1 MLPRLFSA
9 LAQLNSFL
17 FVPTVQ
23 AQTGTVDSTFNGFI
37 NTSKGLP
44 IADPSQYA
52 DQYRGATFSHVTSTR
67 DLFGQLTAFAL
78 SFVGMVGI
86 ILLIY
91 AGFVYITAN
100 GEQSK
105 IDKAK
110 KLIWGTVVGLIIV
123 FAVYA
128 TVSSVLGLSNAI
140 NTGLRVGPLEVGP
153 GGTTL
158 RF

>member
-1 MLPRLFSA
+1 MLQRLF
-9 LAQLNSFL
+9 LASIILHSWFFFPQ
-17 FVPTVQ
+17 VH
-23 AQTGTVDSTFNGFI
+23 AATGTGGSMGGFL
-37 NTSKGLP
+37 NTSRGLP

-52 DQYRGATFSHVTSTR
+52 DQYRGTTLSRLTSTR
-67 DLFGQLTAFAL
+67 DVFGQLTAFAL
-78 SFVGMVGI
+78 SFIGMVGI
-86 ILLIY
+86 MFLIY

-110 KLIWGTVVGLIIV
+110 KLIWGTLVGLLIV

-128 TVSSVLGLSNAI
+128 VVSSLLSLSSAI